1 MENFIEGLLKLLKVS
16 VLSLAIIIGLIILI
30 VGVLFGMMLF

>member
-16 VLSLAIIIGLIILI
+16 VLALVIIIGLIILI
-30 VGVLFGMMLF
+30 VGVLFGMILV

>member
-1 MENFIEGLLKLLKVS
+1 MENFIKGFLKLLTVS
-16 VLSLAIIIGLIILI
+16 VLALAIIVGLIILI